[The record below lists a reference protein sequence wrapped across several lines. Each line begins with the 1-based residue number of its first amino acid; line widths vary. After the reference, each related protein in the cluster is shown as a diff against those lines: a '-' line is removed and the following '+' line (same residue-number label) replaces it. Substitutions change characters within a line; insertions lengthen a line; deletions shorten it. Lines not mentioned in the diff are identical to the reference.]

1 MILRKQ
7 TGYYDG
13 IPTSYRLNT
22 AKICNYLAHPDSFQ
36 SFILLVQDTV
46 DVIGVEQGVSGNL
59 AQQVP
64 GKVADVVLAEVPLP
78 QHSARNH
85 RLGVFMAALAE
96 VTTEV
101 FTVTQSL
108 DII

>member
-1 MILRKQ
+1 MR
-7 TGYYDG
+7 
-13 IPTSYRLNT
+13 
-22 AKICNYLAHPDSFQ
+22 
-36 SFILLVQDTV
+36 
-46 DVIGVEQGVSGNL
+46 VEQRVSSDL

-85 RLGVFMAALAE
+85 CLGVFMAALAE
-96 VTTEV
+96 VSSDV

-108 DII
+108 DIIRVDAGTTASTAVVLF